1 MDGAEYSDEFR
12 LEEREKILKTKTRTG
27 DTL

>member
-12 LEEREKILKTKTRTG
+12 LEDREKILKTKPRTG